1 MALKGLDYDCV
12 AINIMAMPEW
22 YLEISPMARIPALR
36 DMSIGTEGTA
46 GTIADSSAM
55 CGYLEK
61 KCPQPAAYPDDPFLY
76 GRALWLEEYA
86 DSVLAMNGGGGV
98 FRPIIF
104 AAMTGNEPDM
114 ETARKTW
121 NEKLPPLWDYL
132 EGELDGGKYFLGDQ
146 LSIADISIAAQLMQT
161 DLIAGP
167 PDAARWPALV
177 EFLTAMN
184 AHDVFQR
191 NLSACQKML
200 AKMVPEKFDLAA

>member
-1 MALKGLDYDCV
+1 
-12 AINIMAMPEW
+12 
-22 YLEISPMARIPALR
+22 
-36 DMSIGTEGTA
+36 MSG
-46 GTIADSSAM
+46 
-55 CGYLEK
+55 K
-61 KCPQPAAYPDDPFLY
+61 
-76 GRALWLEEYA
+76 
-86 DSVLAMNGGGGV
+86 
-98 FRPIIF
+98 
-104 AAMTGNEPDM
+104 EPDL
-114 ETARKTW
+114 ETARITW

-184 AHDVFQR
+184 AHEVFQR